1 MKGYPFVRYV
11 AALISG
17 ILLYTLLPDSIW
29 LSIGLAVAG
38 AGLWLG
44 TLVRNARRVI
54 KPVSV
59 WAGAGVLL
67 LLASVGWF
75 STHNHTANNRP
86 DNISHLAELPDAYEA
101 VVDNLPEERA
111 KTYRVEL
118 SLRRGRMAER
128 FQPMSGRVIVYLD
141 KTGLPVPRYGE
152 VWLVSGAPRPIDP
165 PLNPGEFDYKRFLI
179 YKGIYHQQYLRPFMR
194 QVVGYQPGSRLV
206 ALANTV
212 NRLADSVFTHQ
223 VGSRPEYAIVNA
235 MLLGVRDDLDP
246 DLYKSYS
253 AAGAIHLLSVSGLHV
268 GILFFVLTWVL
279 KQVAPGQQQSVWVA
293 ALKLTILWFYALTT
307 GFSPPVLRSALMF
320 SVLIGADVSR
330 RPHSLPNTL
339 GASAFVILCFDP
351 YALFSAGFQLSYL
364 AVAGIGAWVPLLD
377 QRLTFRYKWQNWL
390 WKLTVVAVVA
400 QVITFP
406 LGVFYFHQFPTYFLL
421 ANPVVMLL
429 SEGLLP
435 LAMATL
441 TFCKVPLLNDL
452 LGWALQ
458 KMAWLLNASVTGVGQ
473 LPGAMWEGLWLSQVE
488 MLLVYAVIL
497 AGAAWL
503 ITRQR
508 SYLWLT
514 CALSFTLALCTV
526 RDELTRQSQQ
536 RLAVHFLPHKTA
548 VSLTNGPQTVLLT
561 DLDRRNDP
569 RSFDFYLKNT
579 FGQWGVTDLIVAPVG
594 KAATDSTSR
603 AVPAYYQ
610 TRDYALWVWH
620 GKSLLLVNKLTG
632 RSRWKL
638 PAVVDYLIIR
648 RNALQEWDQL
658 LGRVVARRII
668 FDDSSKTPLTDKLL
682 AEAKQRGIICYSVRQ
697 MGAYLEE
704 LR

>member
-11 AALISG
+11 AAFISG
-17 ILLYTLLPDSIW
+17 ILLCTVLPDSSW
-29 LSIGLAVAG
+29 LPVGLAVVG
-38 AGLWLG
+38 AGLWFGILIG
-44 TLVRNARRVI
+44 NARRVI
-54 KPVSV
+54 KPVSIWSGV
-59 WAGAGVLL
+59 GALL
-67 LLASVGWF
+67 LLTSAGWF
-75 STHNHTANNRP
+75 STYSHTASNRP
-86 DNISHLAELPDAYEA
+86 DNISHLTDLPDAYEA

-118 SLRRGRMAER
+118 SLRRGRVAGQFR
-128 FQPMSGRVIVYLD
+128 PISGRVIVYLD
-141 KTGLPVPRYGE
+141 KTGLPVPQYGE

-165 PLNPGEFDYKRFLI
+165 PLNPGEFNYKRFLS

-194 QVVGYQPGSRLV
+194 QVISYQPASQLT

-235 MLLGVRDDLDP
+235 MLLGVRDDLDS

-279 KQVAPGQQQSVWVA
+279 KHLAPGQQQSVWVA

-320 SVLIGADVSR
+320 SVLIGAEVSR

-377 QRLTFRYKWQNWL
+377 QRLTFRYPWQNWL

-400 QVITFP
+400 QLITFP

-435 LAMATL
+435 LAMAAL
-441 TFCKVPLLNDL
+441 AFSWVPYLNDL
-452 LGWALQ
+452 LGWTLQ
-458 KMAWLLNASVTGVGQ
+458 KMAWLLNASVTGISQ
-473 LPGAMWEGLWLSQVE
+473 LPGAMWEGLWLSATE
-488 MLLVYAVIL
+488 MMLVYAVL
-497 AGAAWL
+497 FGGAAWL

-514 CALSFTLALCTV
+514 CGLSLTLALCTIQ
-526 RDELTRQSQQ
+526 DELVRQSQQ

-548 VSLTNGPQTVLLT
+548 VSLTNGPQTLLLT
-561 DLDRRNDP
+561 DLDRQNDP

-579 FGQWGVTDLIVAPVG
+579 FGQWGVTNLTIAPVG
-594 KAATDSTSR
+594 PAISDSTVR
-603 AVPAYYQ
+603 VVPAYHQ

-620 GKSLLLVNKLTG
+620 GKSLLFVNKLSG
-632 RSRWKL
+632 RSRWTL

-648 RNALQEWDQL
+648 RNALQDWDQL
-658 LGRVVARRII
+658 RGRVVARRII

-682 AEAKQRGIICYSVRQ
+682 ADAKERGIACYSVRQ
-697 MGAYLEE
+697 MGTYVEE
-704 LR
+704 L